1 MLFRSWL
8 YVTFDRCNN
17 FAIERRCEKRTR
29 RGKKHNFFVE
39 RDANQFE
46 KSFHLHQL
54 NRFSI
59 QPWNI
64 AETGL
69 RYKSG
74 YATKW
79 SQFVTV
85 DSTASQPPQYR
96 SLNEYSQYQHR
107 WHSKLD
113 KKKKK
118 YIYIYNAIQYI
129 QKYIYNTCK
138 RERRKIDWTNWVESN
153 ESERNARTFVI
164 HPSQVQ
170 PWIWNVRVHEY
181 IGGAKN
187 FAKLA
192 FVNYPGSFNRGE
204 GMKRGKRVAWNLLR
218 DLFERGGETR
228 SNNSYHRQRAGVACQ
243 KQLRMHLRN
252 LNRDVCPP
260 GRAAW
265 LLQIEEFAESRT
277 NFNYLPP
284 PPPLRPIMEDLNQTG
299 RTINPNEN
307 AFKRTRN

>member
-118 YIYIYNAIQYI
+118 IYIYIQCYTIYTKIYIQYM
-129 QKYIYNTCK
+129 QKRKKKNWLHKLSREYRK
-138 RERRKIDWTNWVESN
+138 REKCTHFCDS
-153 ESERNARTFVI
+153 SE
-164 HPSQVQ
+164 PSSAL
-170 PWIWNVRVHEY
+170 N
-181 IGGAKN
+181 
-187 FAKLA
+187 L
-192 FVNYPGSFNRGE
+192 
-204 GMKRGKRVAWNLLR
+204 KR
-218 DLFERGGETR
+218 
-228 SNNSYHRQRAGVACQ
+228 
-243 KQLRMHLRN
+243 
-252 LNRDVCPP
+252 
-260 GRAAW
+260 
-265 LLQIEEFAESRT
+265 SRT
-277 NFNYLPP
+277 
-284 PPPLRPIMEDLNQTG
+284 RIHRRG
-299 RTINPNEN
+299 
-307 AFKRTRN
+307 